1 MRHTKPS
8 GRTLAVSHPRPHR
21 RQEPP
26 GLKESE
32 SVASPAA
39 RRNPWVGIA
48 PEHAIG
54 PRMPS
59 RPKRHQEQ

>member
-1 MRHTKPS
+1 MRHTKPYD
-8 GRTLAVSHPRPHR
+8 RTPAVSHARPHR

-48 PEHAIG
+48 TEHAIG
-54 PRMPS
+54 P
-59 RPKRHQEQ
+59 